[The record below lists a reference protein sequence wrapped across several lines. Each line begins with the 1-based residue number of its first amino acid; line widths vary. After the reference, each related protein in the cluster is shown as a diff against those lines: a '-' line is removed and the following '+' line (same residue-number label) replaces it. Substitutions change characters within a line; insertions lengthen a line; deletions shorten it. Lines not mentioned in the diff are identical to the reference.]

1 MRRSIVIGLLVAALI
16 PVAAAAQNCEP
27 DSVAVQILG
36 SGGPQI
42 NPFRSSTSY
51 LLWVG
56 DQARVLVDMGG
67 GAYGRFGQT
76 QAKLTDLSLVA
87 VSHLHPDHISDLPAF
102 LWQSHLIRKE
112 PLPVVG
118 PSGNDAAPDFST
130 FLSRLFDEKD
140 GAFPTLGATLGGKR
154 RDIPGTPRPNDGT
167 VRLDVA
173 VVDVTK
179 AEPMTVYDRD
189 GLTVTALGIPHGN
202 MPTLA
207 YRVKVRNM
215 SIVFSSDQTGT
226 EPKVRRFRKGR
237 EYSDHAS
244 GSCGRRQEQ
253 SAACCTGRCRQSRA
267 RGGRWTAYRQPY
279 RHFQSRCRL
288 GRTQNELHWST
299 DGRCRSAVHA
309 GEMNGKSCM
318 LTMSAS
324 GRHETDLPTGADDVR
339 CSG

>member
-27 DSVAVQILG
+27 DSVVVQILG

-226 EPKVRRFRKGR
+226 DPKFVDFAKGANILIMHLALAAGVKNNPL
-237 EYSDHAS
+237 HAAPDVV
-244 GSCGRRQEQ
+244 GKVAQEAGAGRLIV
-253 SAACCTGRCRQSRA
+253 SHIGIFNLDAALAELKTNYTG
-267 RGGRWTAYRQPY
+267 P
-279 RHFQSRCRL
+279 
-288 GRTQNELHWST
+288 
-299 DGRCRSAVHA
+299 
-309 GEMNGKSCM
+309 
-318 LTMSAS
+318 LTV
-324 GRHETDLPTGADDVR
+324 GADLLCTPVK
-339 CSG
+339 

>member
-226 EPKVRRFRKGR
+226 DPKFVDFAKGANILIMHLALAAGVKNNPL
-237 EYSDHAS
+237 HAAPDVV
-244 GSCGRRQEQ
+244 GKVAQEAGAGRLIV
-253 SAACCTGRCRQSRA
+253 SHIGIFNLDAALAELKTNYTG
-267 RGGRWTAYRQPY
+267 P
-279 RHFQSRCRL
+279 
-288 GRTQNELHWST
+288 
-299 DGRCRSAVHA
+299 
-309 GEMNGKSCM
+309 
-318 LTMSAS
+318 LTV
-324 GRHETDLPTGADDVR
+324 GADLLCTPVK
-339 CSG
+339 

>member
-207 YRVKVRNM
+207 YRLKVRNM

-226 EPKVRRFRKGR
+226 DPKFVDFAKGANILIMHLALAAGVKNNPL
-237 EYSDHAS
+237 HAAPDVV
-244 GSCGRRQEQ
+244 GKVAQEAGAGRLIV
-253 SAACCTGRCRQSRA
+253 SHIGIFNLDAALAELKTNYTG
-267 RGGRWTAYRQPY
+267 P
-279 RHFQSRCRL
+279 
-288 GRTQNELHWST
+288 
-299 DGRCRSAVHA
+299 
-309 GEMNGKSCM
+309 
-318 LTMSAS
+318 LTV
-324 GRHETDLPTGADDVR
+324 GADLLCTPVK
-339 CSG
+339 